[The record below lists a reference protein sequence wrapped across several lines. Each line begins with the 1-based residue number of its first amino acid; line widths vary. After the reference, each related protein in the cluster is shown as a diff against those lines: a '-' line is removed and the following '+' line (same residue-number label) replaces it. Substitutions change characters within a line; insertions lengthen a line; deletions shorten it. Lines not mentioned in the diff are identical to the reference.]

1 LIQEEILRLCTTC
14 GVEKEL
20 DEFHNYKKGPQGK
33 AYRCKMC
40 DTIARKAYQA
50 RQCPE
55 KARKMRRNRQV
66 RSKYGLEDSDYKAM
80 VESCGNLCEICK
92 GPPTNYQG
100 TETLCIDHCH
110 TTGKIR
116 GLLCNKCNQALGLFQ
131 DSTWNL
137 EAAIS
142 YLQIRG

>member
-1 LIQEEILRLCTTC
+1 MRLCTTC
-14 GVEKEL
+14 GIEKEL
-20 DEFHNYKKGPQGK
+20 DGFHNYKKGPQGK
-33 AYRCKMC
+33 AYRCKEC
-40 DTIARKAYQA
+40 DTVARKAYQA

-55 KARKMRRNRQV
+55 KKRSMNRARIM
-66 RSKYGLEDSDYKAM
+66 RSKYGIEPSDFEVMHERA
-80 VESCGNLCEICK
+80 GGLCEICK

-100 TETLCIDHCH
+100 VETLCIDHCH
-110 TTGKIR
+110 STGKVR

-142 YLQIRG
+142 YLQERSDIH